1 MIGGR
6 GQNWSIGR
14 ASHGLEVFSENAPS
28 RRSGASHWCRAVA
41 HEYAWLAVA
50 EVRPNGTAGR
60 LGSLPVAF
68 GAEFDIQGAQVLP
81 PEIVQR
87 RELVLAARI
96 V

>member
-1 MIGGR
+1 M
-6 GQNWSIGR
+6 NM
-14 ASHGLEVFSENAPS
+14 HGWP
-28 RRSGASHWCRAVA
+28 WP
-41 HEYAWLAVA
+41 

-68 GAEFDIQGAQVLP
+68 GAEFDIQGAQVLS